1 MADTRKTDR
10 HRPARLRAASHG
22 STTAKGRACQGA
34 RLGLATLSLASF
46 RIPMLCD
53 ADRRKTRAVSACV
66 KSAIVI
72 VLAASSTV
80 NRDPLPEM
88 LYRTQPQ
95 RALRA

>member
-1 MADTRKTDR
+1 
-10 HRPARLRAASHG
+10 
-22 STTAKGRACQGA
+22 
-34 RLGLATLSLASF
+34 
-46 RIPMLCD
+46 MLCD